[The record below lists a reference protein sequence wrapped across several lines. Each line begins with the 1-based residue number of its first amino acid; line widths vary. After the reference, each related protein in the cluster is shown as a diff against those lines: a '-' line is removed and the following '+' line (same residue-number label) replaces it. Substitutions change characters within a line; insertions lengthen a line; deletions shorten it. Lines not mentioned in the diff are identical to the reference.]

1 MQGTAKNNK
10 HSFIIAFAVL
20 FLFVFLNIFA
30 SNNLRITSV
39 LAQEELVEQTEETQE
54 TDLPATDSAE
64 PSEDELSPEQERI
77 FRKEQNKKKLEELAT
92 LYRAQIEVYRNAE
105 RNFSISKSQY
115 EKIQTL
121 AALEQAVNDTRTA
134 MLERNKVLL
143 TYAETIYYSV
153 DDTTGL
159 DLSKKNKILMNLR
172 DLIELLRVHQTKVE
186 ASQDRVAINTV
197 ANDFMTIE
205 KAYNSVVYE
214 ALSSIRVA
222 RIQTVYDALM
232 LIRDDIKRQQQ
243 SEEVGAL
250 QTSQRER
257 AYQEIENRFKVIY
270 EALYK
275 LNMRLVETK
284 PEQFSR
290 SSYQNTLGDL
300 QSIYANLFSMIDY
313 LLEVRK
319 L

>member
-30 SNNLRITSV
+30 SNNFRITNV
-39 LAQEELVEQTEETQE
+39 LAQEELIEQPA
-54 TDLPATDSAE
+54 TDSATPATDSAE

-270 EALYK
+270 DALYK